1 MAGMFRPGS
10 QDNPK
15 TMIDIPAAVHDP
27 HRIQFLKS
35 YDILDTPPEPG
46 FDDVVILARQVCKTP
61 IALVSLVDRDRQW
74 FKAAS
79 GLDSCETPISQSVCA
94 HSLAQR
100 ETLNIPDLTKDER
113 TRHNPLVTGE
123 PFIRFYAGAPLITAS
138 GHAIGTVCVIDT
150 AARVGGLAADQI
162 AALEALARQVMTL
175 LEQRRLIV
183 AHADRTTELHDEMAE
198 RKLAQAAQ
206 QASEDRYRSLFNSL
220 DAGFCVIEMKFDGS
234 GVARD
239 YRFVEVN
246 EAFVRQTGLND
257 ATGKSMRDLAP
268 DHEQHWFDIYG
279 KVALTGEPARFEH
292 QAKALDKRWYDVHAF
307 RIGASDAHQVAI
319 LFNDITRRRSAEQ
332 QQQMLHE
339 ELGHRMKNSMA
350 LVQAI
355 ASQTLRG
362 AGDRAAVKAFTQR
375 VQALSRAHD
384 VLLQQSWASA
394 NLADVVGGAINAQAD
409 PARVAVSGPD
419 VSLEP
424 KAALS
429 LSLLLHELATNAV
442 KYGSLSV
449 PDGIVEVNWRKQDD
463 ALVMAWTEKGGPPA
477 TPPERTGL
485 GSRLIDIGMVGTSDV
500 RKRFDTSGFSAEFR
514 APLNLIE
521 YRIGSLHE

>member
-1 MAGMFRPGS
+1 MT
-10 QDNPK
+10 K
-15 TMIDIPAAVHDP
+15 IPAAVNDP
-27 HRIQFLKS
+27 QRLQSLKS

-46 FDDVVILARQVCKTP
+46 FDDVVILARQICKTP

-79 GLDSCETPISQSVCA
+79 GLDSCETPIDQSVCA

-100 ETLNIPDLTKDER
+100 QTLNIPDLTKDER
-113 TRHNPLVTGE
+113 TRHNTLVTSE

-138 GHAIGTVCVIDT
+138 GNAIGTVCVIDT
-150 AARVGGLAADQI
+150 VARPGGLNADQI

-175 LEQRRLIV
+175 LDQRRLIV
-183 AHADRTTELHDEMAE
+183 AHAERTAELHGEVAE
-198 RKLAQAAQ
+198 RKGAQAAQ
-206 QASEDRYRSLFNSL
+206 QVSEHRYRSLFNSL

-234 GVARD
+234 GAPSD

-246 EAFVRQTGLND
+246 DAFGRQTGLED
-257 ATGKSMRDLAP
+257 ATGKWIRQLAP
-268 DHEQHWFDIYG
+268 DLEQYWFDIYG
-279 KVALTGEPARFEH
+279 KVALSGESVRFEH
-292 QAKALDKRWYDVHAF
+292 QAKALDQRWYDVHAF
-307 RIGASDAHQVAI
+307 RIGATGAHQVAI
-319 LFNDITRRRSAEQ
+319 LFTDITGRRSAEQ
-332 QQQMLHE
+332 QQKMLHD

-362 AGDRAAVKAFTQR
+362 AGDRTAVKAFTLR

-394 NLADVVGGAINAQAD
+394 NLADVVIGAISAQAD
-409 PARVAVSGPD
+409 PERVRVSGPEI
-419 VSLEP
+419 SLDP

-429 LSLLLHELATNAV
+429 LSLLLHELTTNAV

-449 PDGIVEVNWRKQDD
+449 PEGIVEVNWRKEAS
-463 ALVMAWTEKGGPPA
+463 ALTMAWTEKGGPPA
-477 TPPERTGL
+477 KPPERTGL

-500 RKRFDTSGFSAEFR
+500 QKNFDTTGFSAAFR
-514 APLNLIE
+514 APLDLIE

>member
-1 MAGMFRPGS
+1 M
-10 QDNPK
+10 
-15 TMIDIPAAVHDP
+15 TEIPAAVRDP
-27 HRIQFLKS
+27 QRIQSLNS

-46 FDDVVILARQVCKTP
+46 FDDVVILARQLCKTP

-94 HSLAQR
+94 HSLAHR

-113 TRHNPLVTGE
+113 TRHNTLVTGE

-138 GHAIGTVCVIDT
+138 GNAIGTVCVIDT
-150 AARVGGLAADQI
+150 VPRPGGLNAEQV
-162 AALEALARQVMTL
+162 AALEALARQVITL
-175 LEQRRLIV
+175 LDQRSLIE
-183 AHADRTTELHDEMAE
+183 AHTESTAELREEVAE
-198 RKLAQAAQ
+198 RKVARAAQ
-206 QASEDRYRSLFNSL
+206 QVSEDRYRSLFNSL
-220 DAGFCVIEMKFDGS
+220 DAGFCVVELKFDQHD
-234 GVARD
+234 APLD

-246 EAFVRQTGLND
+246 DAFATQTGLHD
-257 ATGKSMRDLAP
+257 ATGKWIRDLAP
-268 DHEQHWFDIYG
+268 DLEQHWFDIYG
-279 KVALTGEPARFEH
+279 QVALSGEPVRFEH
-292 QAKALDKRWYDVHAF
+292 QARTLGQRWYEVHAF
-307 RIGASDAHQVAI
+307 RIGAPGAHQVAI
-319 LFNDITRRRSAEQ
+319 LFNDITRRRSADQ
-332 QQQMLHE
+332 QRQMLHE

-362 AGDRAAVKAFTQR
+362 VPDRTAVKAFTQR

-394 NLADVVGGAINAQAD
+394 NLADVVVGAIGAQAD

-449 PDGIVEVNWRKQDD
+449 PDGIVEVGWRKEQD
-463 ALVMAWTEKGGPPA
+463 ALVMSWNETGGPPA

-500 RKRFDTSGFSAEFR
+500 RKRFDSSGFSAEFR
-514 APLNLIE
+514 APLHLVE

>member
-1 MAGMFRPGS
+1 M
-10 QDNPK
+10 
-15 TMIDIPAAVHDP
+15 TEIPAAVIDP
-27 HRIQFLKS
+27 QRIQVLKN

-46 FDDVVILARQVCKTP
+46 FDDVVILARQICKTP

-74 FKAAS
+74 FKAES
-79 GLDSCETPISQSVCA
+79 GLGACETPIGQSVCA

-100 ETLNIPDLTKDER
+100 QTLNIPDLTKDDR
-113 TRHNPLVTGE
+113 TRHNTLVTGE
-123 PFIRFYAGAPLITAS
+123 PFIRFYAGAPLLTAS

-150 AARVGGLAADQI
+150 VARPGGLDAGQI
-162 AALEALARQVMTL
+162 VALEALARQVITL
-175 LEQRRLIV
+175 LDQRRLIV
-183 AHADRTTELHDEMAE
+183 SHAERTTELHEEVAE
-198 RKLAQAAQ
+198 REVAQAAQ
-206 QASEDRYRSLFNSL
+206 QVSEDRYRSLFNSL
-220 DAGFCVIEMKFDGS
+220 DAGFCVVDLKFDENS
-234 GVARD
+234 APRD

-246 EAFVRQTGLND
+246 DAFVRQTGLKD
-257 ATGKSMRDLAP
+257 ATGKWMRDLAP

-292 QAKALDKRWYDVHAF
+292 EADALGHRWYDVHAF
-307 RIGASDAHQVAI
+307 RIGAPGAHQVAI
-319 LFNDITRRRSAEQ
+319 LFNDITTRRSAERQ
-332 QQQMLHE
+332 QKMLND

-394 NLADVVGGAINAQAD
+394 NLAEVVIGAVGAQAD
-409 PARVAVSGPD
+409 QARVRLSGPGI
-419 VSLEP
+419 SLDP

-449 PDGIVEVNWRKQDD
+449 PDGIVEVGWRKQDD
-463 ALVMAWTEKGGPPA
+463 ALVMTWNERGGPPA
-477 TPPERTGL
+477 APPERTGL

-500 RKRFDTSGFSAEFR
+500 RKRFDLSGFSAEFR
-514 APLNLIE
+514 APLHLIE
-521 YRIGSLHE
+521 SQIGSLHD

>member
-1 MAGMFRPGS
+1 M
-10 QDNPK
+10 
-15 TMIDIPAAVHDP
+15 TEIPAAVFDP
-27 HRIQFLKS
+27 RRIQLLKS

-46 FDDVVILARQVCKTP
+46 FDDVVILARQICKTP

-74 FKAAS
+74 FKAVS
-79 GLDSCETPISQSVCA
+79 GLDICETPINQSVCA

-100 ETLNIPDLTKDER
+100 QTLNIPDLTRDER
-113 TRHNPLVTGE
+113 TKANTLVTGE
-123 PFIRFYAGAPLITAS
+123 PFIRFYAGAPLMAAS
-138 GHAIGTVCVIDT
+138 GDAIGTVCVIDT
-150 AARVGGLAADQI
+150 VARPGGLTEDQI

-183 AHADRTTELHDEMAE
+183 AHAERTTELHEEVAE
-198 RKLAQAAQ
+198 RKGAQAAQ
-206 QASEDRYRSLFNSL
+206 QVSEDRYRSLFNSL
-220 DAGFCVIEMKFDGS
+220 DAGFCVVEMKFDDHG
-234 GVARD
+234 APCD

-246 EAFVRQTGLND
+246 DAFARQTGLQD
-257 ATGKSMRDLAP
+257 ATGKWIRDLAP
-268 DHEQHWFDIYG
+268 DLEQHWYDIYG
-279 KVALTGEPARFEH
+279 EVALTGKAVRFEH
-292 QAKALDKRWYDVHAF
+292 QAKALDQRWYDVHAF
-307 RIGASDAHQVAI
+307 RIGASGAHQVAI
-319 LFNDITRRRSAEQ
+319 LFNDISGRRSADEQ
-332 QQQMLHE
+332 QKMLHE

-394 NLADVVGGAINAQAD
+394 NLADVVTGAVSAQAGS
-409 PARVAVSGPD
+409 ARVAVSGPG

-449 PDGIVEVNWRKQDD
+449 PEGIVEVGWRKQQD
-463 ALVMAWTEKGGPPA
+463 ALVMTWTEKGGPPA
-477 TPPERTGL
+477 APPERAGL

-500 RKRFDTSGFSAEFR
+500 RKRFDVSGFSAEFR
-514 APLNLIE
+514 APLHLIE
-521 YRIGSLHE
+521 YQIGSLHE

>member
-1 MAGMFRPGS
+1 M
-10 QDNPK
+10 
-15 TMIDIPAAVHDP
+15 TEIPAAVNDP
-27 HRIQFLKS
+27 QRIQLLKS

-46 FDDVVILARQVCKTP
+46 FDDVVILARQLCKTP

-100 ETLNIPDLTKDER
+100 AILNIPDLTKDER
-113 TRHNPLVTGE
+113 TRHNTLVTGE
-123 PFIRFYAGAPLITAS
+123 PFIRFYAGAPLMTAS
-138 GHAIGTVCVIDT
+138 GQAIGTVCVIDT
-150 AARVGGLAADQI
+150 VARPGGLDADQI
-162 AALEALARQVMTL
+162 AALEALARQVITL
-175 LEQRRLIV
+175 LDQRRLIV
-183 AHADRTTELHDEMAE
+183 AHAERTTELRDEVAE
-198 RKLAQAAQ
+198 RKEAQAALQ
-206 QASEDRYRSLFNSL
+206 VSDDRYRSLFNSL
-220 DAGFCVIEMKFDGS
+220 DAGFCVVELKFDDS
-234 GVARD
+234 GAPRD

-246 EAFVRQTGLND
+246 DAFIQQTGLKG
-257 ATGKSMRDLAP
+257 ATGNWMRDLAP

-292 QAKALDKRWYDVHAF
+292 EADAIGHRWYDVHAF
-307 RIGASDAHQVAI
+307 RIGAPGAHQVAI
-319 LFNDITRRRSAEQ
+319 LFNDITIRRVAEQ
-332 QQQMLHE
+332 QQKMLND

-362 AGDRAAVKAFTQR
+362 AADRTAVKAFTQR

-394 NLADVVGGAINAQAD
+394 NLADVVTGAITAHAD
-409 PARVAVSGPD
+409 PSRVAISGPD
-419 VSLEP
+419 LSLDP

-442 KYGSLSV
+442 KYGSLSG
-449 PDGIVEVNWRKQDD
+449 PDGVVEVDWRKEDA
-463 ALVMAWTEKGGPPA
+463 ALVMGWKEKGGPPA
-477 TPPERTGL
+477 TPPDRTGL

-500 RKRFDTSGFSAEFR
+500 RKSFETSGFKAEFR
-514 APLNLIE
+514 APLDLIE
-521 YRIGSLHE
+521 YQIGSLHG

>member
-1 MAGMFRPGS
+1 M
-10 QDNPK
+10 
-15 TMIDIPAAVHDP
+15 TEIPAAVNDP
-27 HRIQFLKS
+27 QRVQLLKS

-46 FDDVVILARQVCKTP
+46 FDDVVILARQICKTP

-79 GLDSCETPISQSVCA
+79 GLDSCETPIHQSVCA

-100 ETLNIPDLTKDER
+100 ETLNIPDLTRDER
-113 TRHNPLVTGE
+113 TRHNTLVTGE
-123 PFIRFYAGAPLITAS
+123 PFRFYAGAPLITAS
-138 GHAIGTVCVIDT
+138 GHAIGTVCVVDT
-150 AARVGGLAADQI
+150 VARPGGLDADQI
-162 AALEALARQVMTL
+162 AALEALARQVITL
-175 LEQRRLIV
+175 LDQRRLIV
-183 AHADRTTELHDEMAE
+183 AHAERTTELREEMTE
-198 RKLAQAAQ
+198 RKVAQAAQ
-206 QASEDRYRSLFNSL
+206 QVSEDRYRSLFNSL
-220 DAGFCVIEMKFDGS
+220 DAGFCVVELKFDEGGS
-234 GVARD
+234 PRD
-239 YRFVEVN
+239 YRFVEIN
-246 EAFVRQTGLND
+246 EAFVRQTGLRD
-257 ATGKSMRDLAP
+257 ATGKWMRDLAP

-292 QAKALDKRWYDVHAF
+292 EADALGHRWYDVHAF
-307 RIGASDAHQVAI
+307 RTGTPGAHQVAI
-319 LFNDITRRRSAEQ
+319 LFNDVTARRTAEQ
-332 QQQMLHE
+332 QQKMLND

-362 AGDRAAVKAFTQR
+362 VPDRVAVKAFTQR

-384 VLLQQSWASA
+384 VLLQHSWASA
-394 NLADVVGGAINAQAD
+394 NLADVVMGAVGAQAD

-419 VSLEP
+419 ISLEP

-449 PDGIVEVNWRKQDD
+449 PNGIVEVNWRKEAT
-463 ALVMAWTEKGGPPA
+463 ALVMMWVEKGGPPA

-500 RKRFDTSGFSAEFR
+500 RKRFDSEGFSAEFR
-514 APLNLIE
+514 APLQLIE
-521 YRIGSLHE
+521 YQIGSLHD

>member
-1 MAGMFRPGS
+1 M
-10 QDNPK
+10 
-15 TMIDIPAAVHDP
+15 TEIPAAVYDP
-27 HRIQFLKS
+27 QRIKLLKS
-35 YDILDTPPEPG
+35 YDILDTSPEPG
-46 FDDVVILARQVCKTP
+46 FDDVVILARQICRTP

-94 HSLAQR
+94 HPLAQR
-100 ETLNIPDLTKDER
+100 ETLNIPDLTMDER
-113 TRHNPLVTGE
+113 TRHNTLVTGE

-150 AARVGGLAADQI
+150 VARPGGLNAEQI

-175 LEQRRLIV
+175 LDQRRLIV
-183 AHADRTTELHDEMAE
+183 AHAERTAELREEVSE
-198 RKLAQAAQ
+198 RKGAQAAQ
-206 QASEDRYRSLFNSL
+206 QVSEDRYRSLFNSL
-220 DAGFCVIEMKFDGS
+220 DAGFCVVDLKFDES
-234 GVARD
+234 GASRD

-257 ATGKSMRDLAP
+257 ATGKWMRGLAP
-268 DHEQHWFDIYG
+268 DHEQYWFDIYG
-279 KVALTGEPARFEH
+279 KVALTGEPTRFEH
-292 QAKALDKRWYDVHAF
+292 EADALGHRWYDVHAF
-307 RIGASDAHQVAI
+307 RIGAPGTHQVAI
-319 LFNDITRRRSAEQ
+319 LFNDITTRRSAEQ
-332 QQQMLHE
+332 LQKMLND

-384 VLLQQSWASA
+384 VLLQQSWRSA
-394 NLADVVGGAINAQAD
+394 NLADVVVGAANAHAD
-409 PARVAVSGPD
+409 PVRVRVSGPEI
-419 VSLEP
+419 SLDP

-429 LSLLLHELATNAV
+429 LSLLVHELATNAV

-449 PDGIVEVNWRKQDD
+449 PEGIVNVNWRKQED
-463 ALVMAWTEKGGPPA
+463 ALVMAWTETGGPPA
-477 TPPERTGL
+477 MPPERTGL

-500 RKRFDTSGFSAEFR
+500 RKRFDISGFSAEFR
-514 APLNLIE
+514 APLHLIE

>member
-1 MAGMFRPGS
+1 M
-10 QDNPK
+10 
-15 TMIDIPAAVHDP
+15 TEIPAAVRDP
-27 HRIQFLKS
+27 QRIQHLKN

-46 FDDVVILARQVCKTP
+46 FDDVVILARQLCRTP

-94 HSLAQR
+94 HSLAQQ

-113 TRHNPLVTGE
+113 TRRNTLVTGE
-123 PFIRFYAGAPLITAS
+123 PFIRFYAGAPLITTE

-150 AARVGGLAADQI
+150 VARPGGLNVEQI
-162 AALEALARQVMTL
+162 AALEALARQVITL
-175 LEQRRLIV
+175 LDQRRLIG
-183 AHADRTTELHDEMAE
+183 AHAEKTAELRAEVAE
-198 RKLAQAAQ
+198 RKGAQAAQ
-206 QASEDRYRSLFNSL
+206 QVSEGRYRSLFNSL
-220 DAGFCVIEMKFDGS
+220 DAGFCVVELRFDDHGTPH
-234 GVARD
+234 D
-239 YRFVEVN
+239 YRFIEVN
-246 EAFVRQTGLND
+246 DAFVRLTGLKD
-257 ATGKSMRDLAP
+257 ATGKWMRDLAP

-279 KVALTGEPARFEH
+279 KVALTGRPVRFEH
-292 QAKALDKRWYDVHAF
+292 EAGALDHRWYDVHAF
-307 RIGASDAHQVAI
+307 GTGAPGAHQVAI
-319 LFNDITRRRSAEQ
+319 LFNDITVRRNAEAQ
-332 QQQMLHE
+332 QKLLND

-362 AGDRAAVKAFTQR
+362 AADRTALKAFTQR

-394 NLADVVGGAINAQAD
+394 NLADVVLGAVSAQAD
-409 PARVAVSGPD
+409 LARVRLSGPEI
-419 VSLEP
+419 SLEP

-449 PDGIVEVNWRKQDD
+449 PDGIVEVHWRKEAT
-463 ALVMAWTEKGGPPA
+463 ALVMMWTEEGGPPA

-500 RKRFDTSGFSAEFR
+500 RKRFDISGFSAEFR
-514 APLNLIE
+514 APLDLVE
-521 YRIGSLHE
+521 YRIGSLHD

>member
-1 MAGMFRPGS
+1 M
-10 QDNPK
+10 
-15 TMIDIPAAVHDP
+15 TEIPAAVYDP
-27 HRIQFLKS
+27 QRIQLLKS
-35 YDILDTPPEPG
+35 YDILDTSPEPG
-46 FDDVVILARQVCKTP
+46 FDDVVILARQICRTP

-100 ETLNIPDLTKDER
+100 ETLNIPDLTMDER
-113 TRHNPLVTGE
+113 TRHNTLVTGE

-138 GHAIGTVCVIDT
+138 GQAIGTVCVIDT
-150 AARVGGLAADQI
+150 VARPGGLNADQI
-162 AALEALARQVMTL
+162 AALEALARQVITL
-175 LEQRRLIV
+175 LDQRRLIT
-183 AHADRTTELHDEMAE
+183 AHAERTSELRAEVAE
-198 RKLAQAAQ
+198 RKGAQVAQ
-206 QASEDRYRSLFNSL
+206 QISEDRYRSLFNSL
-220 DAGFCVIEMKFDGS
+220 DAGFCVVELKFDKHGS
-234 GVARD
+234 PRD

-246 EAFVRQTGLND
+246 DAFARQTGLKD
-257 ATGKSMRDLAP
+257 ATGKWIRDLAP
-268 DHEQHWFDIYG
+268 DLEQHWFDIYG
-279 KVALTGEPARFEH
+279 KVALSGEPVRFEH
-292 QAKALDKRWYDVHAF
+292 QAKALDQRWYDVHAF
-307 RIGASDAHQVAI
+307 RTGAPGAHQVAI
-319 LFNDITRRRSAEQ
+319 LFNDITGRRSAEQ
-332 QQQMLHE
+332 QQKMLHE

-362 AGDRAAVKAFTQR
+362 AGDRTAVKAFTQR

-384 VLLQQSWASA
+384 VLLQQSWTSAS
-394 NLADVVGGAINAQAD
+394 LADVVIGAIGAQAD
-409 PARVAVSGPD
+409 PARIQLTGPD
-419 VSLEP
+419 ISLDP

-449 PDGIVEVNWRKQDD
+449 PDGIVEVSWRKQDD
-463 ALVMAWTEKGGPPA
+463 ALAMAWTEKGGPPA
-477 TPPERTGL
+477 APPKRTGL

-500 RKRFDTSGFSAEFR
+500 RKSFDASGFSAAFR
-514 APLNLIE
+514 APLDLIE

>member
-1 MAGMFRPGS
+1 M
-10 QDNPK
+10 
-15 TMIDIPAAVHDP
+15 TEIPAAVFDP
-27 HRIQFLKS
+27 QRIQLLKS
-35 YDILDTPPEPG
+35 YEILDTPPEPG
-46 FDDVVILARQVCKTP
+46 FDDVVILARQICKTP

-79 GLDSCETPISQSVCA
+79 GLDSCETPITQSVCA

-113 TRHNPLVTGE
+113 TKANTLVTGE
-123 PFIRFYAGAPLITAS
+123 PSIRFYAGAPLLTVS

-150 AARVGGLAADQI
+150 VARPGGLDAGQI
-162 AALEALARQVMTL
+162 AALEALARQVITL

-183 AHADRTTELHDEMAE
+183 AHAERTTELREEVAGRE
-198 RKLAQAAQ
+198 VAQAAQ
-206 QASEDRYRSLFNSL
+206 QVSENRYHSLFNSL
-220 DAGFCVIEMKFDGS
+220 DAGFCVVELKFDES
-234 GVARD
+234 GAPRD

-246 EAFVRQTGLND
+246 EAFVRQTGLKE
-257 ATGKSMRDLAP
+257 ATGKWMRDLAP

-279 KVALTGEPARFEH
+279 KVALTGEPVRFEH
-292 QAKALDKRWYDVHAF
+292 EAHALGHRWYDVHAF
-307 RIGASDAHQVAI
+307 RIGAPGAHQVAI
-319 LFNDITRRRSAEQ
+319 LFNDITSRRSAEQ
-332 QQQMLHE
+332 QQKLLHE

-394 NLADVVGGAINAQAD
+394 NLADVVIGAVSAQAD
-409 PARVAVSGPD
+409 AARITVTGPD
-419 VSLEP
+419 ISLDP

-449 PDGIVEVNWRKQDD
+449 ADGIVDVNWRKQDD
-463 ALVMAWTEKGGPPA
+463 ALVMTWTERGGPPVV
-477 TPPERTGL
+477 PPERTGL

-500 RKRFDTSGFSAEFR
+500 RKRFDSSGFSAEFR
-514 APLNLIE
+514 APLQLIE
-521 YRIGSLHE
+521 SQIGSLHD

>member
-1 MAGMFRPGS
+1 M
-10 QDNPK
+10 
-15 TMIDIPAAVHDP
+15 TEIPAAVHDP
-27 HRIQFLKS
+27 QRIQLLKS

-46 FDDVVILARQVCKTP
+46 FDDVVILARQICKTP

-94 HSLAQR
+94 HSLEQR
-100 ETLNIPDLTKDER
+100 ATLNIPDLTKDER
-113 TRHNPLVTGE
+113 TRHNTLVTGE

-150 AARVGGLAADQI
+150 VARPGGLNADQM
-162 AALEALARQVMTL
+162 AALEALARQVMAL
-175 LEQRRLIV
+175 LDQRRLIV
-183 AHADRTTELHDEMAE
+183 AHAERTAELREEVTE
-198 RKLAQAAQ
+198 RKGAQAAQ
-206 QASEDRYRSLFNSL
+206 AVSEDRYRLLFNSL
-220 DAGFCVIEMKFDGS
+220 DAGFCVVELKFDEHGS
-234 GVARD
+234 PRD

-246 EAFVRQTGLND
+246 DAFAKQTGLKD
-257 ATGKSMRDLAP
+257 ATGKWIRDLAP
-268 DHEQHWFDIYG
+268 DLEQYWFDIYG
-279 KVALTGEPARFEH
+279 KVALTGDPVRFEH
-292 QAKALDKRWYDVHAF
+292 QAKALDQRWYDVHAF
-307 RIGASDAHQVAI
+307 RIGASGARQVAI
-319 LFNDITRRRSAEQ
+319 LFTDISQRRSADEQ
-332 QQQMLHE
+332 QQLLHE

-362 AGDRAAVKAFTQR
+362 VPDRTAVKAFTQR
-375 VQALSRAHD
+375 VQALSHAHD
-384 VLLQQSWASA
+384 ILLQQSWASA
-394 NLADVVGGAINAQAD
+394 NLADVVIGAISAQAD
-409 PARVAVSGPD
+409 RARITVTGPD
-419 VSLEP
+419 ISLDP

-449 PDGIVEVNWRKQDD
+449 PDGIVEVNWRKHED
-463 ALVMAWTEKGGPPA
+463 ALVLAWTEKGGPPA
-477 TPPERTGL
+477 TAPERTGL

-500 RKRFDTSGFSAEFR
+500 RKRFDISGFSAEFR
-514 APLNLIE
+514 APLHLVE

>member
-1 MAGMFRPGS
+1 MTS
-10 QDNPK
+10 
-15 TMIDIPAAVHDP
+15 IPAAVDDP
-27 HRIQFLKS
+27 QRLDILRG

-46 FDDVVILARQVCKTP
+46 FDDVVILARQICKTP

-74 FKAAS
+74 FKAES
-79 GLDSCETPISQSVCA
+79 GLDACETPIGQSVCA

-100 ETLNIPDLTKDER
+100 QTLNIPDLTQDER
-113 TRHNPLVTGE
+113 TRHNTLVTEE

-150 AARVGGLAADQI
+150 VARPGGLDPEQL
-162 AALEALARQVMTL
+162 AALEALARQVITL
-175 LEQRRLIV
+175 LEQRRLIG
-183 AHADRTTELHDEMAE
+183 AYAERKAELNEEMAE
-198 RKLAQAAQ
+198 RKVAQAGQ
-206 QASEDRYRSLFNSL
+206 QVSEGRYRSLFNSL
-220 DAGFCVIEMKFDGS
+220 DAGFCVIEMKFDG
-234 GVARD
+234 RNTPLD
-239 YRFVEVN
+239 YKFVEIN
-246 EAFVRQTGLND
+246 QAFVGQTGLQD
-257 ATGKSMRDLAP
+257 ASGKWMRDLAP

-292 QAKALDKRWYDVHAF
+292 EAKALNRWYDVHTF
-307 RIGASDAHQVAI
+307 RIGAPGAHQVAI
-319 LFNDITRRRSAEQ
+319 LFNDITRRRDAER
-332 QQQMLHE
+332 QQMMLAE

-362 AGDRAAVKAFTQR
+362 VTERDAVQAFTQR

-394 NLADVVGGAINAQAD
+394 DLADVVTGTISAQAD
-409 PARVAVSGPD
+409 LARIAVSGPD
-419 VSLEP
+419 INLDP

-449 PDGIVEVNWRKQDD
+449 PGGIVEVNWRKQDGTL
-463 ALVMAWTEKGGPPA
+463 AMAWIEKGGPPA
-477 TPPERTGL
+477 KPPERTGL

-500 RKRFDTSGFSAEFR
+500 RKRFDACGFSAEFR
-514 APLNLIE
+514 APLHLIE
-521 YRIGSLHE
+521 YQIGSLHV